1 MGGEEKN
8 KFNFVFVNEGSI
20 FLALSENFENANFL
34 KTFVLIK
41 YSRQWNLEVPLAL
54 FAFDL
59 RETRTQFSTL
69 RCQ

>member
-8 KFNFVFVNEGSI
+8 QFNFVFVNEGSI

-41 YSRQWNLEVPLAL
+41 IFKAMESG
-54 FAFDL
+54 
-59 RETRTQFSTL
+59 STTGSF
-69 RCQ
+69 RV